1 MVRLALL
8 ATLAFVLATAA
19 QAAEVIQ
26 RFDSVVE
33 VAKNGTLTVTET
45 IRVRAEGNE
54 IKRGIFR
61 DFPLRFSDASG
72 RTREVDFEVLSVTR
86 DGQPENWFTKK
97 PNTGVVRIYAGKED
111 VTVSRGDH
119 TYVIRYTTG
128 RQIRWIDGKPELN
141 WNVTGNFWTFPISAA
156 TYRLTLPGNVRPVR
170 WTAYT
175 GPVGARGTDWR
186 GAIDASSGL
195 TVTTTRQLA
204 PHAGLTVVAEI
215 PAGAIDAPNENYYWF
230 KDNRHWIIGG
240 IGFIAVAIY
249 YLMAWSAV
257 GRDPKRGTIIPLF
270 HPPKGV
276 SPALAN
282 YVHNWGFGRDKWRAF
297 TAAAIAL
304 ATRGLVLFDD
314 KDEELRLKATGKE
327 PTEAL
332 PPGEAAIF
340 DWVKAS
346 PGGEAEITKT
356 NGTAVAK
363 VGDDFTESII
373 KENKGRFFKRNL
385 GWMLV
390 GLAMSVIVIGGIIS
404 SGSLQDEDLFVLFA
418 TFFVS
423 LFVGFF
429 AYPVLS
435 SIFSGAAFQSLIRT
449 IMSIVFVAIFI
460 FLGVGFLKDATGVA
474 IGDVMPALQRVVES
488 YPFPF
493 LLAGGF
499 AMLNGL
505 FFYLMKAPT
514 ALGRPVMDQL
524 EGFRM
529 YMETAEQDRLNM
541 HAPEITAKRFEA
553 LLPYAVA
560 LDVEKPWS
568 EAFAAALQRAHPGDA
583 DPTNHYSPNW
593 RTGRGWSG
601 SSFGNAVSSTV
612 GSASAAL
619 AAAVPSSS
627 SSGFGG
633 GGGGSG
639 GGGGGGGG
647 GGW

>member
-1 MVRLALL
+1 MLRL
-8 ATLAFVLATAA
+8 ATLAVALVLATAT
-19 QAAEVIQ
+19 QAAEVIH
-26 RFDSVVE
+26 RFNSVVE
-33 VAKNGTLTVTET
+33 VARDGTLTVTET

-54 IKRGIFR
+54 IKRGIYR
-61 DFPLRFSDASG
+61 DFPLRFRDASG
-72 RTREVDFEVLSVTR
+72 RNREVDFNVLSVTR
-86 DGQPENWFTKK
+86 DGQPESWFTKK
-97 PNTGVVRIYAGKED
+97 PTTGVVRIYAGKED
-111 VTVSRGDH
+111 VFVSRGDH
-119 TYVIRYTTG
+119 TYVLRYTTG

-141 WNVTGNFWTFPISAA
+141 WNVTGNFWTFPILAA
-156 TYRLTLPGNVRPVR
+156 SYRLTLPGNVRPVR

-175 GPVGARGTDWR
+175 GPLGARGTDWR
-186 GAIDASSGL
+186 GTIDASGAL
-195 TVTTTRQLA
+195 TVSTTRLLA

-215 PAGAIDAPNENYYWF
+215 PAGAVEPPNENYYWF

-240 IGFIAVAIY
+240 IGFVAVVIY

-257 GRDPKRGTIIPLF
+257 GRDPRRGTIIPLF

-276 SPALAN
+276 SPGLAN

-297 TAAAIAL
+297 TAAAISL

-314 KDEELRLKATGKE
+314 KDEGLRLKATGKQPAE
-327 PTEAL
+327 TL

-340 DWVKAS
+340 DWVKTS
-346 PGGEAEITKT
+346 PGGEAQITKT

-363 VGDDFTESII
+363 VGDDFTESIV
-373 KENKGRFFKRNL
+373 KENKGKFFKRNL

-390 GLAMSVIVIGGIIS
+390 GVVMSAIVIGGIIAT
-404 SGSLQDEDLFVLFA
+404 GSLQDEDLFILFA
-418 TFFVS
+418 AFFVS

-435 SIFSGAAFQSLIRT
+435 AIFSGAAFQSLIRA
-449 IMSIVFVAIFI
+449 IMSIVFVAIFL
-460 FLGVGFLKDATGVA
+460 FLGIGFLTDVTGGS

-541 HAPEITAKRFEA
+541 QAPEITAQRFET
-553 LLPYAVA
+553 LLPYAIA

-568 EAFAAALQRAHPGDA
+568 EAFASALQRAYPGDSDA
-583 DPTNHYSPNW
+583 MRHYSPRW
-593 RTGRGWSG
+593 RTGSGWSG
-601 SSFGNAVSSTV
+601 SSFGNSVSSTV
-612 GSASAAL
+612 GTASAAL
-619 AAAVPSSS
+619 AASVPSSS
-627 SSGFGG
+627 SSGFS